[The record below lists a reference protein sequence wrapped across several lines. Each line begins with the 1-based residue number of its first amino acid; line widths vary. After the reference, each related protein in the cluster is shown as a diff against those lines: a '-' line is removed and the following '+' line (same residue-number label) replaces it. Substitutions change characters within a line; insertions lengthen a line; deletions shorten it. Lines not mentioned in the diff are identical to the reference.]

1 MSLKQTLRFPIRFPS
16 RFPIKTLISD
26 ASVYVVASVAI
37 SLRLCLFTVEA
48 QAEPTDHHH
57 CRYEQLTSGH
67 PDGILKRYCGRQIA
81 RIMGW
86 QGAEWLERPER
97 KSEEGL
103 DQLIDLLQLKQ
114 GMKVGDIG
122 AGTGRLSVLMLNRVK
137 PEGQVWAV
145 DVQPEMVSHLTSR
158 SKLLGKN
165 QLLVSQ
171 SSATAPNIPTATLDL
186 AIMVDVYHELEY
198 PKEFLHNLIKSVKPG
213 GQVIFVEYRANDTSV
228 PIKALHTMTIAQ
240 VRKEAQDAG
249 LLFERSDS
257 TLPWQH
263 VVFFRTPRDAK
274 KDAGPG
280 PAPG

>member
-1 MSLKQTLRFPIRFPS
+1 MKILKKILNPTPWIYIGAALAISFRLFIFA
-16 RFPIKTLISD
+16 SD
-26 ASVYVVASVAI
+26 A
-37 SLRLCLFTVEA
+37 
-48 QAEPTDHHH
+48 QANDTNNQR
-57 CRYEQLTSGH
+57 CQYEQLKSGH

-81 RIMGW
+81 QIMGW

-122 AGTGRLSVLMLNRVK
+122 AGTGRLSALMLNRVK
-137 PEGQVWAV
+137 PDGQVWAV

-165 QLLVSQ
+165 HLLVSQ
-171 SSATAPNIPTATLDL
+171 STPTTPNIPVATLDL
-186 AIMVDVYHELEY
+186 AIMVDVYHELEF
-198 PKEFLHNLIKSVKPG
+198 PKEFLHSLIKSVKPG
-213 GQVIFVEYRANDTSV
+213 GQVIFVEYRANDKSV
-228 PIKALHTMTIAQ
+228 PIKALHTMTVAQ

>member
-1 MSLKQTLRFPIRFPS
+1 MSFDQTFGFLMKI
-16 RFPIKTLISD
+16 LISMLP
-26 ASVYVVASVAI
+26 SYFVACLVI
-37 SLRLCLFTVEA
+37 SLRLFLFASEA
-48 QAEPTDHHH
+48 QAVDTDSNR
-57 CRYEQLTSGH
+57 CQYEQLKSGH

-81 RIMGW
+81 QIMGW

-122 AGTGRLSVLMLNRVK
+122 AGTGRLSALMLNRVK
-137 PEGQVWAV
+137 PDGQVWAV
-145 DVQPEMVSHLTSR
+145 DVQPEMVSHLNSR

-165 QLLVSQ
+165 HLLVSQ
-171 SSATAPNIPTATLDL
+171 SSSTAPNIPNATLDL
-186 AIMVDVYHELEY
+186 AIMVDVYHELEF
-198 PKEFLHNLIKSVKPG
+198 PKEFLQSLIKSVKPG
-213 GQVIFVEYRANDTSV
+213 GQVIFVEYRANDKSV
-228 PIKALHTMTIAQ
+228 PIKALHTMTVAQ

-263 VVFFRTPRDAK
+263 MVIFRTPAS
-274 KDAGPG
+274 
-280 PAPG
+280 